1 MKSYALLAAGALA
14 LLGAAGCSR
23 SGSKTEAAAVPEEK
37 RYPLTGE
44 VVSVDAARKVLVVQ
58 HDEIKGLMPAMT
70 MEFAVSGS
78 DAAAAKPGQRIR
90 AELIPRDKGAWRLEK
105 IWPDE
110 KSAAAAIAAQAAALR
125 QDTLIRGNGAYREVG
140 EKIPDFA
147 LYDQEGRVVQSVRFH
162 GKQIMLN
169 FIFSRCPVAT
179 MCPASTLKMMAVQK
193 LAREAGVKNL
203 ELVSITLDPAYD
215 SPAVLKD
222 YAATRGIDTAN
233 FSFLTGPDS
242 AIKDLLT
249 QFGIIAEFD
258 GNLLKH
264 TLSTLLVDENG
275 RIIQRA
281 DGSAWED
288 DCAADFAPES
298 RARQPFL
305 PDGSRSFEEIDRL
318 GVGEHGVG
326 NLIAARAEVDF
337 YRLLPPSGYT
347 KGLPADQRTDTP
359 FPGEEGDIPPER
371 RGRNFF
377 PYKPVHLGAS
387 PARSTLARVVNLTQ
401 RVLSG
406 GEYDGAILTQGSPRV
421 EETIYWLN
429 LLLDVTV
436 PVCGNA
442 AQGSRRAGRCCSTSR
457 RPGIAGIPSSASRCC
472 RLRCAAWAG

>member
-1 MKSYALLAAGALA
+1 MKSYALLAAAALA
-14 LLGAAGCSR
+14 LLGATGCRRAGT
-23 SGSKTEAAAVPEEK
+23 TEAAAAPEEK

-44 VVSVDAARKVLVVQ
+44 VVSADVAHKTLVVQ

-70 MEFAVSGS
+70 MEFAVSAS

-90 AELIPRDKGAWRLEK
+90 AELIPNAKGPWRLEK
-105 IWPDE
+105 IWPGD
-110 KSAAAAIAAQAAALR
+110 KSAAATIAAQATALR

-222 YAATRGIDTAN
+222 YAASRGIDTTN

-275 RIIQRA
+275 RIIHRA
-281 DGSAWED
+281 DGSTWEP
-288 DCAADFAPES
+288 ADFVAKMKPQRKPE
-298 RARQPFL
+298 
-305 PDGSRSFEEIDRL
+305 G
-318 GVGEHGVG
+318 
-326 NLIAARAEVDF
+326 
-337 YRLLPPSGYT
+337 
-347 KGLPADQRTDTP
+347 
-359 FPGEEGDIPPER
+359 
-371 RGRNFF
+371 
-377 PYKPVHLGAS
+377 
-387 PARSTLARVVNLTQ
+387 
-401 RVLSG
+401 
-406 GEYDGAILTQGSPRV
+406 
-421 EETIYWLN
+421 
-429 LLLDVTV
+429 
-436 PVCGNA
+436 
-442 AQGSRRAGRCCSTSR
+442 
-457 RPGIAGIPSSASRCC
+457 
-472 RLRCAAWAG
+472 